1 MSIKIHHS
9 QLSEDLKKLDNQCP
23 IDNSPLPTRPTIH
36 LIISRKGGGKTS
48 LLLNM
53 LSNKSMYGRK
63 ADNIF
68 LVSPTALNDKKMDDL
83 VAELQPENKYFDSL
97 TDDNLHTIVGH
108 IKNFNNSF
116 KKKREPW
123 NIIVFDDLLAEI
135 SRRGNKAEFLNKIVT
150 TCRHLKTSLIFL
162 IQKTRIPPI
171 IRANA
176 DLITLFKI
184 HNKQEKEDALKEF
197 SIPEEIY
204 DICTDEDYSFLHVSY
219 CRGKP
224 LYFKRFSPIE
234 FS

>member
-9 QLSEDLKKLDNQCP
+9 ALSEELKKLDNQCP

-68 LVSPTALNDKKMDDL
+68 LISPTAMNDKKMDSL
-83 VAELQPENKYFDSL
+83 LGELIPENKYFDSL
-97 TDDNLHTIVGH
+97 TDNNLHTIVDT
-108 IKNFNNSF
+108 IKDFNHNF

-123 NIIVFDDLLAEI
+123 NIIIFDDLLAEI

-150 TCRHLKTSLIFL
+150 TCRHLKSSLIFL
-162 IQKTRIPPI
+162 VQKTRIPPI

-176 DLITLFKI
+176 DLITIFKI
-184 HNKQEKEDALKEF
+184 ANKQERDDALKEF
-197 SIPEEIY
+197 SIPEHIY
-204 DICTDEDYSFLHVSY
+204 NVATDEPFSFLHVSY
-219 CRGKP
+219 CKGEP

-234 FS
+234 IS